1 MSGLVQRRSAMSD
14 IPACPICS
22 MENTYPD
29 GDNYVCADCAHE
41 GPIVAVAAAGDDDA
55 ATVKDANGNLLAD
68 GDDVVLIKD
77 LKVRGSSQVIKQGTK
92 VRGIRVVGGDHDVEG
107 KVNGSAM
114 MLKSEFLKKV

>member
-1 MSGLVQRRSAMSD
+1 
-14 IPACPICS
+14 

-29 GDNYVCADCAHE
+29 AANYVCADCGHE
-41 GPIVAVAAAGDDDA
+41 WPLEAIASANDDDVI
-55 ATVKDANGNLLAD
+55 VKDSNGNRLVD

>member
-1 MSGLVQRRSAMSD
+1 MSE

-41 GPIVAVAAAGDDDA
+41 WPIAGDENADGPAEAEDIIIR
-55 ATVKDANGNLLAD
+55 DSNGNQLND
-68 GDDVVLIKD
+68 GDDVVLVKD

>member
-1 MSGLVQRRSAMSD
+1 MSE
-14 IPACPICS
+14 IPACPVCS

-29 GDNYVCADCAHE
+29 GENYVCADCAHE
-41 GPIVAVAAAGDDDA
+41 WPIAGDDNANGDDDA
-55 ATVKDANGNLLAD
+55 DDIIIRDSNGNQLKD

-107 KVNGSAM
+107 KVNGGAM

>member
-1 MSGLVQRRSAMSD
+1 MGDPITHRNPMSD

-41 GPIVAVAAAGDDDA
+41 WPMVAAPAADDEA
-55 ATVKDANGNLLAD
+55 IIVKDSNGNLLAD

-107 KVNGSAM
+107 KVNGGAM
-114 MLKSEFLKKV
+114 MLKAEFLKKV

>member
-1 MSGLVQRRSAMSD
+1 MSD

-41 GPIVAVAAAGDDDA
+41 WPIVAVAAAGDEDA

-68 GDDVVLIKD
+68 GDSVILIKD
-77 LKVRGSSQVIKQGTK
+77 LKLKGASTVLKKGAKAKS
-92 VRGIRVVGGDHDVEG
+92 IRLVAGDHEIDCRVDDV
-107 KVNGSAM
+107 KV
-114 MLKSEFLKKV
+114 MLKAEFVKKC

>member
-1 MSGLVQRRSAMSD
+1 
-14 IPACPICS
+14 

-41 GPIVAVAAAGDDDA
+41 WPIAGDEESDGDS
-55 ATVKDANGNLLAD
+55 DGGESIIRDSNGNQLND
-68 GDDVVLIKD
+68 GDDVVLVKD

>member
-1 MSGLVQRRSAMSD
+1 
-14 IPACPICS
+14 

-41 GPIVAVAAAGDDDA
+41 WPIVAVAAAGDEDA

>member
-1 MSGLVQRRSAMSD
+1 MSD
-14 IPACPICS
+14 IPACPVCS

-29 GDNYVCADCAHE
+29 GDNFVCADCGHE
-41 GPIVAVAAAGDDDA
+41 WPMVAGKADDEDA
-55 ATVKDANGNLLAD
+55 VIVKDANGNLLAD
-68 GDDVVLIKD
+68 GDDVVLVKD

-114 MLKSEFLKKV
+114 MSKSEFLKKV

>member
-1 MSGLVQRRSAMSD
+1 
-14 IPACPICS
+14 

-29 GDNYVCADCAHE
+29 GDNYLCADCAHE
-41 GPIVAVAAAGDDDA
+41 WPMVESTVPDEGSVD
-55 ATVKDANGNLLAD
+55 TVKDANGNALAD

-92 VRGIRVVGGDHDVEG
+92 VRGIRVVGGDHDIEG

-114 MLKSEFLKKV
+114 MLKSGFLKKV

>member
-1 MSGLVQRRSAMSD
+1 MSD

-41 GPIVAVAAAGDDDA
+41 WPIVAVAAAGDEDA

-92 VRGIRVVGGDHDVEG
+92 VRGIRAVGGDHDVEG

>member
-1 MSGLVQRRSAMSD
+1 MSD

-29 GDNYVCADCAHE
+29 ADNYVCADCAHE
-41 GPIVAVAAAGDDDA
+41 WPIIAVATTGDDDA
-55 ATVKDANGNLLAD
+55 VSIKDANGNRLVD

>member
-1 MSGLVQRRSAMSD
+1 
-14 IPACPICS
+14 

-29 GDNYVCADCAHE
+29 GDNYICADCAHE
-41 GPIVAVAAAGDDDA
+41 WPMVEATKSEEGGVDIV
-55 ATVKDANGNLLAD
+55 KEANGNTLAD

-114 MLKSEFLKKV
+114 MLKSGFLKKV

>member
-1 MSGLVQRRSAMSD
+1 MSD
-14 IPACPICS
+14 IPACPVCS

-41 GPIVAVAAAGDDDA
+41 WPIKPVESSADEDA
-55 ATVKDANGNLLAD
+55 IVIRDSNGNQLND

-92 VRGIRVVGGDHDVEG
+92 VRGVRVVGGDHDVEG
-107 KVNGSAM
+107 KVNGGAM

>member
-1 MSGLVQRRSAMSD
+1 MVPSQTT
-14 IPACPICS
+14 I
-22 MENTYPD
+22 
-29 GDNYVCADCAHE
+29 
-41 GPIVAVAAAGDDDA
+41 DDDVPV
-55 ATVKDANGNLLAD
+55 VKDSNGNRLAD

-107 KVNGSAM
+107 KVAGSAM

>member
-1 MSGLVQRRSAMSD
+1 MTD

-29 GDNYVCADCAHE
+29 GENYVCADCAHE
-41 GPIVAVAAAGDDDA
+41 WPIAGIGEDEESD
-55 ATVKDANGNLLAD
+55 KDGIVRDSNGNQLTD
-68 GDDVVLIKD
+68 GDDVVLVKD

>member
-1 MSGLVQRRSAMSD
+1 MADPANRRSPMSD
-14 IPACPICS
+14 IPACPVCS

-29 GDNYVCADCAHE
+29 ADNYVCADCGHE
-41 GPIVAVAAAGDDDA
+41 WPMVAASAGDEDA
-55 ATVKDANGNLLAD
+55 VIVKDSNGNVLAD

-92 VRGIRVVGGDHDVEG
+92 VRGIHVVGGDHDVEG
-107 KVNGSAM
+107 KVNGGAM

>member
-1 MSGLVQRRSAMSD
+1 MSD
-14 IPACPICS
+14 IPACPLCS

-29 GDNYVCADCAHE
+29 GDNYICADCAHE
-41 GPIVAVAAAGDDDA
+41 WPMVEDTKSEEGGVDI
-55 ATVKDANGNLLAD
+55 VKDANGNTLAD

-114 MLKSEFLKKV
+114 MLKSGFLKKV

>member
-1 MSGLVQRRSAMSD
+1 MSD
-14 IPACPICS
+14 IPACPVCS

-29 GDNYVCADCAHE
+29 GDNYVCADCGHE
-41 GPIVAVAAAGDDDA
+41 FPIVAVAAASDEDA
-55 ATVKDANGNLLAD
+55 VIVKDANGNLLAD

-77 LKVRGSSQVIKQGTK
+77 LKVRGLSQVIKQGTK

>member
-41 GPIVAVAAAGDDDA
+41 WPIVAVAAAGDDDA
-55 ATVKDANGNLLAD
+55 ATVRTPTA
-68 GDDVVLIKD
+68 I
-77 LKVRGSSQVIKQGTK
+77 SSPTATM
-92 VRGIRVVGGDHDVEG
+92 
-107 KVNGSAM
+107 SC
-114 MLKSEFLKKV
+114 

>member
-1 MSGLVQRRSAMSD
+1 MSD

-41 GPIVAVAAAGDDDA
+41 WPIVAVAAAGDEDA

-114 MLKSEFLKKV
+114 MLKSEFVKKV

>member
-1 MSGLVQRRSAMSD
+1 MSD
-14 IPACPICS
+14 VPACPVCS

-29 GDNYVCADCAHE
+29 GESYICADCAHE
-41 GPIVAVAAAGDDDA
+41 WPIESEASSVDEDA
-55 ATVKDANGNLLAD
+55 TLIRDANGNRLSD

-92 VRGIRVVGGDHDVEG
+92 VRGIRMVGGDHDVEG

>member
-1 MSGLVQRRSAMSD
+1 MTD
-14 IPACPICS
+14 IPACPICA

-41 GPIVAVAAAGDDDA
+41 WPIISSEEDVEGDKEGIIRDS
-55 ATVKDANGNLLAD
+55 NGNQLMD

-107 KVNGSAM
+107 KVNGGAM

>member
-1 MSGLVQRRSAMSD
+1 MSD

-41 GPIVAVAAAGDDDA
+41 WPIVAVAAAGDDDA

>member
-1 MSGLVQRRSAMSD
+1 
-14 IPACPICS
+14 

-29 GDNYVCADCAHE
+29 ADNYICADCGHE
-41 GPIVAVAAAGDDDA
+41 WPIVAAASGSDDEA
-55 ATVKDANGNLLAD
+55 VIVKDSNGNLLAD

>member
-1 MSGLVQRRSAMSD
+1 
-14 IPACPICS
+14 

-41 GPIVAVAAAGDDDA
+41 WPIVAVAAAGDDDA

>member
-41 GPIVAVAAAGDDDA
+41 WPIVAVAAAGDDDA